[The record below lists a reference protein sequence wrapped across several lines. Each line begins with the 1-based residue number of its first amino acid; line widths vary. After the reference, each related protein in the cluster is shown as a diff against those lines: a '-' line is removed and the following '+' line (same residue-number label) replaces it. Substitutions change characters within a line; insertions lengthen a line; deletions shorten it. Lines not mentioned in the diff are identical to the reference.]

1 MPAPDF
7 IIIGAQKSG
16 TTWLRHHLRRHPEV
30 FVPVDEA
37 QFFNKQ
43 HRYAKGQ
50 EWYESLFNAAD
61 PGQVIGDKTPDYLWT
76 ISDGAKRHV
85 AGAHERMHEM
95 YPDVKLV
102 VTLRNPVNR
111 AVSALNHFIRRG
123 HVSPLYRIDDLLF
136 GDKQSEVKGRGI
148 VERGLYHQQLRRYL
162 NLFDREQMLILILEE
177 DIFQSPQQTLRR
189 LYEFIDV
196 DPEVS
201 ETDLAQKQGEHY
213 LSLLGLLLQYYLLPK
228 DLVKL
233 LDRPLPPTKLNPSPG
248 AVLRLYDLYEEEN
261 EKLFDLLGRRPTS
274 WLRTTAPPYA

>member
-16 TTWLRHHLRRHPEV
+16 TTWLRHHLRQHPDV

-37 QFFNKQ
+37 QFFNKR

-50 EWYESLFNAAD
+50 EWYESFFNAAHSS
-61 PGQVIGDKTPDYLWT
+61 QVIGDKTPDYLWT
-76 ISDGAKRHV
+76 ISDGAKQHV
-85 AGAHERMHEM
+85 AGSHERIHDL
-95 YPDVKLV
+95 YPEVKLV

-123 HVSPLYRIDDLLF
+123 HVSPLHRIDDLLF
-136 GDKQSEVKGRGI
+136 GDKQSEVEGRGI
-148 VERGLYHQQLRRYL
+148 IERGFYHRQLQPYL
-162 NLFDREQMLILILEE
+162 KLFDREQMLILILEE
-177 DIFQSPQQTLRR
+177 DIFQSPRRTLGR
-189 LYEFIDV
+189 LYDFIGV
-196 DPEVS
+196 DSSTS
-201 ETDLAQKQGEHY
+201 EADLDQEKGEHY

-233 LDRPLPPTKLNPSPG
+233 LDRPLPSSKLYPSPD

-274 WLRTTAPPYA
+274 WLRTSTSTHQ

>member
-1 MPAPDF
+1 MPVPDF

-16 TTWLRHHLRRHPEV
+16 TTWLRHHLRQHPDV

-37 QFFNKQ
+37 QFFNKR

-50 EWYESLFNAAD
+50 AWYESLFGDAA

-76 ISDGAKRHV
+76 TSDGAKQHV
-85 AGAHERMHEM
+85 AGAHERIHDL

-136 GDKQSEVKGRGI
+136 GDKQFAVEGRGI
-148 VERGLYHQQLRRYL
+148 IERGFYYQQLRAYL
-162 NLFDREQMLILILEE
+162 DLFDREQMLILILEE
-177 DIFQSPQQTLRR
+177 DIFQSPRETLQR
-189 LYEFIDV
+189 LYEFLGV
-196 DPEVS
+196 DPAES
-201 ETDLAQKQGEHY
+201 ETDLDRKQGEHY

-228 DLVKL
+228 DLVEL
-233 LDRPLPPTKLNPSPG
+233 IDRPLPATKLNPSPDN
-248 AVLRLYDLYEEEN
+248 VLRLYDLYEEEN
-261 EKLFDLLGRRPTS
+261 EKLFDLLGRRPES
-274 WLRTTAPPYA
+274 WLASTAPPYA

>member
-16 TTWLRHHLRRHPEV
+16 TTWLRHHLRQHPDV

-37 QFFNKQ
+37 QFFNKR

-50 EWYESLFNAAD
+50 EWYESFFDAARSS
-61 PGQVIGDKTPDYLWT
+61 QVIGDKTPDYLWT
-76 ISDGAKRHV
+76 TSDGAKQHV
-85 AGAHERMHEM
+85 AGSHERIHDM

-123 HVSPLYRIDDLLF
+123 HVSPLLRIDDLLF
-136 GDKQSEVKGRGI
+136 GDKQSEVEGRGI
-148 VERGLYHQQLRRYL
+148 IERGFYHPQLRAYL
-162 NLFDREQMLILILEE
+162 DLFDRKQILILILEE
-177 DIFQSPQQTLRR
+177 DIFQSPRRTLER
-189 LYEFIDV
+189 LYDFIGV
-196 DPEVS
+196 DPSVS
-201 ETDLAQKQGEHY
+201 EADLDQKQGEHY

-228 DLVKL
+228 DLIKL
-233 LDRPLPPTKLNPSPG
+233 LDRPLPSTKLYPSPD

-261 EKLFDLLGRRPTS
+261 EKLFDLLGRRPNS
-274 WLRTTAPPYA
+274 WLRTSTSTQ